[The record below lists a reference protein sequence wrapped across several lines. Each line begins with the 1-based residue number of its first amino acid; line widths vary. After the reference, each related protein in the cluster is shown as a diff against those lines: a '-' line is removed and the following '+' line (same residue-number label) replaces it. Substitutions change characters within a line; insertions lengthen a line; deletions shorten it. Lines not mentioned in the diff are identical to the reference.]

1 MKIGLID
8 VDGHHF
14 PNIPLMKLS
23 AWHKAQGDSVE
34 WYQPLI
40 SGHMDK
46 VYCAKVFSFTP
57 DYAYPIDADEVIKG
71 GTGYHIHLQ
80 NGREIWQGADV
91 NLPDEIEHTYPD
103 YDLYGINNRSFGFL
117 SRGCPRGCFFCHV
130 KSKEGIRAHKVAD
143 LSEFWKGQR
152 EIEVRDPNI
161 LACPEAE
168 DLLGQL
174 ADSKAMVNINQ
185 GLDVR
190 LLTESKIELIRKI
203 RMKYYHFAWDNP
215 KDEEKIVP
223 KLKMF
228 MDIVKPYKK
237 NVVVYC
243 LVNFTSTLDEDFH
256 RIHTLREIGISP
268 YIMIYD
274 KEHADPIYKKIQRWV
289 NAPQIF
295 WSTPT
300 FEEYAR

>member
-1 MKIGLID
+1 
-8 VDGHHF
+8 
-14 PNIPLMKLS
+14 
-23 AWHKAQGDSVE
+23 
-34 WYQPLI
+34 
-40 SGHMDK
+40 
-46 VYCAKVFSFTP
+46 
-57 DYAYPIDADEVIKG
+57 
-71 GTGYHIHLQ
+71 
-80 NGREIWQGADV
+80 
-91 NLPDEIEHTYPD
+91 
-103 YDLYGINNRSFGFL
+103 
-117 SRGCPRGCFFCHV
+117 
-130 KSKEGIRAHKVAD
+130 
-143 LSEFWKGQR
+143 
-152 EIEVRDPNI
+152 
-161 LACPEAE
+161 
-168 DLLGQL
+168 
-174 ADSKAMVNINQ
+174 MVNINQ
-185 GLDVR
+185 GLDAR
-190 LLTESKIELIRKI
+190 LLTERKIEQIRKI

-228 MDIVKPYKK
+228 MDIVKPYKR